1 MFVNTLLVTLIINY
15 RLIQLLMPNHRVSST
30 VACVL
35 CVVNTNCEI
44 QWSPLNCILFKGI
57 FWLME
62 YNFKV
67 QNRLY
72 SFTIVISLLKGILF
86 KGIFWIKE

>member
-1 MFVNTLLVTLIINY
+1 MN
-15 RLIQLLMPNHRVSST
+15 
-30 VACVL
+30 
-35 CVVNTNCEI
+35 I
-44 QWSPLNCILFKGI
+44 QWSPLNRILFKGI